1 MGRHIFKDND
11 DDDFDWEEIEKVT
24 KNYKGSADDLEDILI
39 DEAYQKRK
47 KKRKP
52 GRFTDEE
59 GWLWSLVQ

>member
-1 MGRHIFKDND
+1 MGRHIFKDDD

-47 KKRKP
+47 KKKKP

-59 GWLWSLVQ
+59 G